1 MAKLFVMKK
10 LVFLLAVT
18 ALLINQSHGQSVTN
32 SERLVQIETEYGNIK
47 IRLYDETPLHRDN
60 FVNLISKGFYTDLLF
75 HRVIQGFMIQGGD
88 PHSKNA
94 EPGKLLGEGELG
106 YTLPAEINPKFFHHK
121 GVLAAAR
128 EGDQVNPEK
137 RSSASQF
144 YIMQGK
150 IFRPGELDTLQ
161 TKLEETRKMNL
172 MQAKIKA
179 IEPELNGLSAQG
191 KQDEIMKRI
200 NILKEAVNAEAA
212 QLPPIRFSAEQRKAY
227 TTLGGYPSLDNNYTI
242 FGEVTEGLEVVDKIA
257 QQATDQHNRPLKDIK
272 FTIRLL
278 N

>member
-1 MAKLFVMKK
+1 MFKLYVMKI
-10 LVFLLAVT
+10 VFLLAFT
-18 ALLINQSHGQSVTN
+18 ALFINLSFGQSVTKP
-32 SERLVQIETEYGNIK
+32 ERLVQLETEFGNIK

-60 FVNLISKGFYTDLLF
+60 FIKLTEEGFYTDLLF

-94 EPGKLLGEGELG
+94 EPGKLLGEGDLG
-106 YTLPAEINPKFFHHK
+106 YTIPAEINPKFFHRK

-128 EGDQVNPEK
+128 EGDQTNPEK

-150 IFRPGELDTLQ
+150 VFRPGELDSLQ
-161 TKLEETRKMNL
+161 TKLEETRKMNM
-172 MQAKIKA
+172 MQTRVKA

-212 QLPPIRFSAEQRKAY
+212 NLPPIRFSDEQRKAY
-227 TTLGGYPSLDNNYTI
+227 TTAGGYPPLDNNYTI
-242 FGEVTEGLEVVDKIA
+242 FGEVTEGLDVVDKIA
-257 QQATDQHNRPLKDIK
+257 QQATDPHNRPLKDIK

>member
-1 MAKLFVMKK
+1 MKK
-10 LVFLLAVT
+10 IVFLLALT
-18 ALLINQSHGQSVTN
+18 ALVNNLSQAQSVN
-32 SERLVQIETEYGNIK
+32 QSERLVQVETEFGNIK

-60 FVNLISKGFYTDLLF
+60 FIKLINEGVYTDLLF

-94 EPGKLLGEGELG
+94 EPGKLLGDGELG

-128 EGDQVNPEK
+128 EGDQINPEK

-150 IFRPGELDTLQ
+150 VFRNGELDTLQ

-172 MQAKIKA
+172 MQAKVKA
-179 IEPELNGLSAQG
+179 IEPELNGLAAQG

-212 QLPPIRFSAEQRKAY
+212 QLPPIRFSDEQRKAY
-227 TTLGGYPSLDNNYTI
+227 TTIGGYPPLDNNYTI

-257 QQATDQHNRPLKDIK
+257 QQATDPNNRPLKDIK
-272 FTIRLL
+272 FTIHLIK
-278 N
+278 